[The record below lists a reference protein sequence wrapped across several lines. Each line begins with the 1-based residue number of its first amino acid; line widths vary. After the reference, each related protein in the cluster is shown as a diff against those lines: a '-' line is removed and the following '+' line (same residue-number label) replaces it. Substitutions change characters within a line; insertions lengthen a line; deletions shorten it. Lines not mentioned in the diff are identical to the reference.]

1 MSRVIFIPWQMPQA
15 QEFLDKSNQWNDALA
30 KDGATKRFTIVT
42 YQPGTV
48 DPTLDTMVDGQIYM
62 RGHGLPGSPSVTTHG
77 TSLHIRDSI
86 ARLVGMGLKPA
97 FRGKIKFYSCYSGLD
112 GVQKMRATMVTEPK
126 FAVGPLKLG
135 SKTVIRDVDKGI
147 FEGTYD
153 SLASRGAAVFRSR
166 GFTHCSFY
174 GYRGPLSSEMEAR
187 TEETLADGHAHK
199 HCLVVT
205 FDPTGTPVSG
215 SDAASV
221 GRRAS
226 AARAQ
231 F

>member
-1 MSRVIFIPWQMPQA
+1 MAKVIFIPWPMPQA

-30 KDGATKRFTIVT
+30 HDGVAKRFTIVT
-42 YQPGTV
+42 YQPGST
-48 DPTLDTMVDGQIYM
+48 DATLDAMVDGDIYL
-62 RGHGLPGSPSVTTHG
+62 RGHGQPGSPFVTTHG
-77 TSLHIRDSI
+77 ANLHIRDSI
-86 ARLVGMGLKPA
+86 ARLIGMGLKPG

-112 GVQKMRATMVTEPK
+112 GVQKMRATMVTVPK
-126 FAVGPLKLG
+126 VALGPLKFG
-135 SKTVIRDVDKGI
+135 TKSVVRDVDKGI
-147 FEGTYD
+147 FEGSYA
-153 SLASRGAAVFRSR
+153 SLASRGAAIFRGH
-166 GFTHCSFY
+166 GFTHCTYF
-174 GYRGPLSSEMEAR
+174 GYPGPLSSQMEAR

-205 FDPTGTPVSG
+205 FDPTGTAVSG

-226 AARAQ
+226 AARLQ